1 MAESP
6 IISVRIPQDDLAK
19 LDDLALMF
27 DQSRGEI
34 IRTLIRTAYDSTQGN
49 PQYRSI
55 METVRDLRVKLE
67 ALTGE

>member
-6 IISVRIPQDDLAK
+6 IISLRIPPEDLAK

-27 DQSRGEI
+27 DQSRGE
-34 IRTLIRTAYDSTQGN
+34 LIRALIRMAYDSTQGN

-55 METVRDLRVKLE
+55 METVRDLRLKLE
-67 ALTGE
+67 SLTGD